1 MLSDCR
7 QPVELGG
14 DRGQLRRG
22 GAQHLSAQ
30 QAVANCAGPRVA
42 PDPEARPRSGT
53 IPVERFV
60 GFGIDDA
67 VFGQMTYGSRDC
79 RREQGRVERR
89 IEKDHIPAL
98 LRSSPCQPLHGVGVF
113 DSGSGGVEPRPVPEK
128 MTDRIAV
135 VVDEGGVVGTSRQ
148 CLETEDTGSR
158 KEVEHAGTRQFRP
171 KPIEQCDP
179 GPVRRRSDGGTGH
192 G

>member
-1 MLSDCR
+1 MAPDSE
-7 QPVELGG
+7 P
-14 DRGQLRRG
+14 RRG
-22 GAQHLSAQ
+22 G
-30 QAVANCAGPRVA
+30 
-42 PDPEARPRSGT
+42 GT
-53 IPVERFV
+53 VPVERLV
-60 GFGIDDA
+60 GLGVHDA
-67 VFGQMTYGSRDC
+67 LFGQATCGSRDS

-89 IEKDHIPAL
+89 IKKHHIPVLIEGSA
-98 LRSSPCQPLHGVGVF
+98 RQPLHGVGVF
-113 DSGSGGVEPRPVPEK
+113 DGGAGGVEPRPLPEK

-148 CLETEDTGSR
+148 CLETEGTRSC